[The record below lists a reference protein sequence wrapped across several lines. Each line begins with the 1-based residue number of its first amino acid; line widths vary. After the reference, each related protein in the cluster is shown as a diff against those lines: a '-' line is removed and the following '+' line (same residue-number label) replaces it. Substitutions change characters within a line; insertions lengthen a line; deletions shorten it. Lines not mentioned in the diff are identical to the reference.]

1 MTNEVGERSPF
12 RTWLLEA
19 DQQPDPGG
27 FYEGERQA
35 TAHQHVRPWWKVMC
49 LTGVDYFS
57 TLGYQPG
64 IAALAAGALAPI
76 ATLVLV
82 LVTLFG
88 ALPMY
93 RRVAKESPHGDGS
106 LSMLERLL
114 SYWPSKVLVLALIG
128 FVATGFIITITLSA
142 ADASAHLVE
151 NPFLTDALHGRE
163 VVITLVLLA
172 FLAAVFLKGFGEAIG
187 IAVVLVVAYI
197 GLSAVVVANGFW
209 HIFQNPGTFTDWTNA
224 VTEAHT
230 SPLAVLG
237 ASLLVFPALALGL
250 SGFETGVVVMPL
262 VKGDPTDTPAEPT
275 GRIRNTK
282 KLLTTAALIMSVMLM
297 GSAIVT
303 TFLIPAAE
311 FQPGGEANGRAL
323 AFLAHENLGD
333 TFGTF
338 YDAATIGI
346 LWFAG
351 SSAMAGLLNIVP
363 RYLPRYGMAPDWARA
378 IRPLVLV
385 FTFIS
390 IVVTIAFKAD
400 VNAQAGAYATGV
412 LALMTSA
419 AVAVTL
425 TEWRRGHRR
434 AGIFFGVVSAVF
446 VYTITVT
453 IIDRPEGL
461 VIALIFI
468 AMIVVISLFSRISRS
483 TELRVQNVTFD
494 KTARSLLDEVL
505 EVAGHE
511 DKRLFERQ
519 LSVSQGDGLAQHVL
533 SLEPGQL
540 VEPARP
546 IQGVADPLAEGAQA
560 AGGGRRTAGTS
571 CRWHQDERRRLHGAT
586 TRPRVSSAAALQAES
601 PADCRAGSARAAPA
615 GCGPRPVELDSL
627 GVHARAPSGALAGA
641 QSQRGSGSM
650 RSANVRNGAPRPLPG
665 TSHRTGEPVE
675 AATQADRTRSAAQ
688 GSDRSRA
695 ADQVLSEAADL
706 VFDVL
711 EVSAEVDAVD
721 DQPYVRPDDV
731 ERVGVRLTGCVDE
744 VTLAQ
749 AEPRAVG
756 DELVDVRVGD
766 LAVVVEQLVLGVG
779 DGHRPVGVVEDEV
792 GPDGQPTQGVQ
803 REHVLADE
811 SGGLLGQELLDQLLE
826 QPGHVD
832 DEAVRLRGVGPVLDA
847 GVPEGDVGEVE
858 QSVQSCVQSSGDPRG
873 QLRSRRWQLSFAQQP
888 VEPAQREPGG
898 SGHIWKAQEGD
909 RGGTQPSVVV
919 RIEGPLIH
927 GHLERHRQPEAAQVL
942 LAHAQTSAQDRQ
954 GLVLGPVAPDGPGCH
969 GAGGLLGEQDCQ
981 HRRQVSVRR
990 VPEELGIDLQA
1001 PHPSRPG
1008 QQRQHLYGAD
1018 LGCHADLQVSAS
1030 HGAHGVLR
1038 RHVPPVDVGL
1048 DRHQA
1053 APVQRC
1059 SLSLRQVHAEEALP
1073 LLEALELR
1081 VSHSAAHLRPPR
1093 CRARTRPASWRT
1105 GTTRRP
1111 CRAGR
1116 SGARATS
1123 GGALCATAGR
1133 GPRGCPVRDA

>member
-1 MTNEVGERSPF
+1 MTTLCDVSGAPPTLLDVTNEVGERSPF
-12 RTWLLEA
+12 RTWLLET
-19 DQQPDPGG
+19 DGQPDPGG
-27 FYEGERQA
+27 FYEGEREA

-172 FLAAVFLKGFGEAIG
+172 MLAAVFLKGFGEAIG

-224 VTEAHT
+224 VTEAHA

-262 VKGDPTDTPAEPT
+262 VKGDPDDTPAEPT

-282 KLLTTAALIMSVMLM
+282 KLLTAAALIMSVMLM

-333 TFGTF
+333 AFGTV

-351 SSAMAGLLNIVP
+351 SSALAGLLNIVP

-378 IRPLVLV
+378 TRPLVLV

-390 IVVTIAFKAD
+390 VVVTILFKAD
-400 VNAQAGAYATGV
+400 VDAQAGAYATGV

-483 TELRVQNVTFD
+483 TELRVQKVTFD
-494 KTARSLLDEVL
+494 KAAEELLDEVL
-505 EVAGHE
+505 VKDAPVRFIANKVQAGDDDEYNEKSSDVRFDNHLDIAETAVFLEVVINDAS
-511 DKRLFERQ
+511 DF
-519 LSVSQGDGLAQHVL
+519 
-533 SLEPGQL
+533 
-540 VEPARP
+540 
-546 IQGVADPLAEGAQA
+546 
-560 AGGGRRTAGTS
+560 
-571 CRWHQDERRRLHGAT
+571 AT
-586 TRPRVSSAAALQAES
+586 TV
-601 PADCRAGSARAAPA
+601 
-615 GCGPRPVELDSL
+615 
-627 GVHARAPSGALAGA
+627 
-641 QSQRGSGSM
+641 
-650 RSANVRNGAPRPLPG
+650 
-665 TSHRTGEPVE
+665 
-675 AATQADRTRSAAQ
+675 
-688 GSDRSRA
+688 
-695 ADQVLSEAADL
+695 
-706 VFDVL
+706 
-711 EVSAEVDAVD
+711 
-721 DQPYVRPDDV
+721 
-731 ERVGVRLTGCVDE
+731 E
-744 VTLAQ
+744 VT
-749 AEPRAVG
+749 G
-756 DELVDVRVGD
+756 VRVGHHRILRATGPSIPNVLAAIL
-766 LAVVVEQLVLGVG
+766 LAVSDMDDVPSHVYFEWSQK
-779 DGHRPVGVVEDEV
+779 
-792 GPDGQPTQGVQ
+792 GPGQN
-803 REHVLADE
+803 A
-811 SGGLLGQELLDQLLE
+811 
-826 QPGHVD
+826 
-832 DEAVRLRGVGPVLDA
+832 LRFLFA
-847 GVPEGDVGEVE
+847 GEGDV
-858 QSVQSCVQSSGDPRG
+858 P
-873 QLRSRRWQLSFAQQP
+873 
-888 VEPAQREPGG
+888 
-898 SGHIWKAQEGD
+898 
-909 RGGTQPSVVV
+909 
-919 RIEGPLIH
+919 PLTHEI
-927 GHLERHRQPEAAQVL
+927 
-942 LAHAQTSAQDRQ
+942 
-954 GLVLGPVAPDGPGCH
+954 
-969 GAGGLLGEQDCQ
+969 
-981 HRRQVSVRR
+981 
-990 VPEELGIDLQA
+990 
-1001 PHPSRPG
+1001 
-1008 QQRQHLYGAD
+1008 
-1018 LGCHADLQVSAS
+1018 
-1030 HGAHGVLR
+1030 LR
-1038 RHVPPVDVGL
+1038 RAEPDPDKRPIVHV
-1048 DRHQA
+1048 
-1053 APVQRC
+1053 
-1059 SLSLRQVHAEEALP
+1059 
-1073 LLEALELR
+1073 
-1081 VSHSAAHLRPPR
+1081 
-1093 CRARTRPASWRT
+1093 
-1105 GTTRRP
+1105 
-1111 CRAGR
+1111 
-1116 SGARATS
+1116 
-1123 GGALCATAGR
+1123 GG
-1133 GPRGCPVRDA
+1133 

>member
-1 MTNEVGERSPF
+1 MTNEVDERSPF

-505 EVAGHE
+505 VKNAPVRFIAN
-511 DKRLFERQ
+511 KVQ
-519 LSVSQGDGLAQHVL
+519 TGDDDEYNEKSSDVRFDNHLD
-533 SLEPGQL
+533 
-540 VEPARP
+540 
-546 IQGVADPLAEGAQA
+546 IAE
-560 AGGGRRTAGTS
+560 TA
-571 CRWHQDERRRLHGAT
+571 
-586 TRPRVSSAAALQAES
+586 
-601 PADCRAGSARAAPA
+601 
-615 GCGPRPVELDSL
+615 
-627 GVHARAPSGALAGA
+627 
-641 QSQRGSGSM
+641 
-650 RSANVRNGAPRPLPG
+650 
-665 TSHRTGEPVE
+665 
-675 AATQADRTRSAAQ
+675 
-688 GSDRSRA
+688 
-695 ADQVLSEAADL
+695 
-706 VFDVL
+706 VFL
-711 EVSAEVDAVD
+711 EVKINDASDFSTTV
-721 DQPYVRPDDV
+721 
-731 ERVGVRLTGCVDE
+731 E
-744 VTLAQ
+744 VT
-749 AEPRAVG
+749 G
-756 DELVDVRVGD
+756 VRVGTHR
-766 LAVVVEQLVLGVG
+766 VL
-779 DGHRPVGVVEDEV
+779 RAT
-792 GPDGQPTQGVQ
+792 GPSVPN
-803 REHVLADE
+803 VLAAV
-811 SGGLLGQELLDQLLE
+811 LLTVSDMDDMPAHVYFEWSEKGPGQN
-826 QPGHVD
+826 
-832 DEAVRLRGVGPVLDA
+832 ALRFLFA
-847 GVPEGDVGEVE
+847 GEGDV
-858 QSVQSCVQSSGDPRG
+858 P
-873 QLRSRRWQLSFAQQP
+873 
-888 VEPAQREPGG
+888 
-898 SGHIWKAQEGD
+898 
-909 RGGTQPSVVV
+909 
-919 RIEGPLIH
+919 PLTHEI
-927 GHLERHRQPEAAQVL
+927 
-942 LAHAQTSAQDRQ
+942 
-954 GLVLGPVAPDGPGCH
+954 
-969 GAGGLLGEQDCQ
+969 
-981 HRRQVSVRR
+981 
-990 VPEELGIDLQA
+990 
-1001 PHPSRPG
+1001 
-1008 QQRQHLYGAD
+1008 
-1018 LGCHADLQVSAS
+1018 
-1030 HGAHGVLR
+1030 LR
-1038 RHVPPVDVGL
+1038 RAVPDPDKRPVVHV
-1048 DRHQA
+1048 
-1053 APVQRC
+1053 
-1059 SLSLRQVHAEEALP
+1059 
-1073 LLEALELR
+1073 
-1081 VSHSAAHLRPPR
+1081 
-1093 CRARTRPASWRT
+1093 
-1105 GTTRRP
+1105 
-1111 CRAGR
+1111 
-1116 SGARATS
+1116 
-1123 GGALCATAGR
+1123 GG
-1133 GPRGCPVRDA
+1133 